1 MSSDAAYDNFNLPKI
16 FKTDGRGR
24 SQNLGF
30 WVWVWE
36 SQVKMNV
43 VLMWQESRVWR
54 DHWEGTLLVPQQ
66 MTPHNSLTSI
76 HSGDLNPNDEWRL
89 PILGC
94 KGSPDE
100 AVLPIS
106 QSFTQGYLH
115 LTFMLPCGLPTA
127 KCHKNAQIMIQ
138 KNGEN
143 HTMIVHSATINCGNN
158 VAAIRNQSKTRKPFK
173 SGLFIFPDR
182 TKSIKLINPCIFPGG
197 WFFLRQ
203 IFTFRTSWG
212 GLNKFSCLRISY
224 ARELLPQHKQMICPV
239 ICWKL
244 RRD

>member
-1 MSSDAAYDNFNLPKI
+1 M
-16 FKTDGRGR
+16 R
-24 SQNLGF
+24 
-30 WVWVWE
+30 
-36 SQVKMNV
+36 
-43 VLMWQESRVWR
+43 
-54 DHWEGTLLVPQQ
+54 
-66 MTPHNSLTSI
+66 
-76 HSGDLNPNDEWRL
+76 
-89 PILGC
+89 
-94 KGSPDE
+94 
-100 AVLPIS
+100 
-106 QSFTQGYLH
+106 
-115 LTFMLPCGLPTA
+115 PTA

-212 GLNKFSCLRISY
+212 GLNKFSCLRFSY
-224 ARELLPQHKQMICPV
+224 ARELLPQDKQMICPV

-244 RRD
+244 RRDHPESHTETAQRASFQICSCRNFFRFININCNHGELSSTRFILS

>member
-1 MSSDAAYDNFNLPKI
+1 MMNDASLSSALKALL
-16 FKTDGRGR
+16 TR
-24 SQNLGF
+24 
-30 WVWVWE
+30 E
-36 SQVKMNV
+36 SCPFLR
-43 VLMWQESRVWR
+43 VLHR
-54 DHWEGTLLVPQQ
+54 DICIW
-66 MTPHNSLTSI
+66 
-76 HSGDLNPNDEWRL
+76 HSCFHAMR
-89 PILGC
+89 
-94 KGSPDE
+94 
-100 AVLPIS
+100 
-106 QSFTQGYLH
+106 
-115 LTFMLPCGLPTA
+115 PTA

-203 IFTFRTSWG
+203 IFTFHTSWG
-212 GLNKFSCLRISY
+212 CLNKFSCLRFSY

-239 ICWKL
+239 ICLKL